1 MSDRESFETVA
12 SEIAKWELA
21 AQQLPLAELYAAATT
36 CQSGLADSL
45 NAFNDIYISH
55 DDGGEPSTEAIA
67 RPSVR
72 SPGGLPPWR
81 SSPSASPT
89 VRTWQRTRTDIS
101 AGPGGRPSPGPA
113 SHNSFPY
120 PLKQRRA
127 SACPTL
133 PAACPHA

>member
-55 DDGGEPSTEAIA
+55 DDGGEPSTEAMRAIGQ
-67 RPSVR
+67 V
-72 SPGGLPPWR
+72 
-81 SSPSASPT
+81 T
-89 VRTWQRTRTDIS
+89 
-101 AGPGGRPSPGPA
+101 
-113 SHNSFPY
+113 
-120 PLKQRRA
+120 RRA
-127 SACPTL
+127 TALAIFTL
-133 PAACPHA
+133 GIAHRAHLAAHQN